1 MPINKDTRNK
11 KKFGYLLLLS
21 PLGIVSIIDNWKSQY
36 HVGLYNTQPWVKTH
50 KSKITLIGA

>member
-21 PLGIVSIIDNWKSQY
+21 PLGIVSIIDNWKSQN